1 MDIYTQ
7 QSSSSPR
14 PLSLIREEADQAQT
28 KSHTTSANEK
38 PSSSDMEDVLLVD
51 VMQAST
57 SPAYSQFD
65 PLLPLDDKTAAQHQ
79 ESAGLLATLS
89 MERLGLSSMALDEFP
104 SLQSHTLNSSDP
116 SSSIASIASIANSCA
131 SSTLS
136 MEDSTATPAL
146 NPEVSSLPL
155 LPSFPHAKV
164 AKLLNSRNIK
174 NSTEF
179 FLDSGIA
186 RAAEGESPPPW
197 LWDAYRRASVAAVD
211 SLLKEQQN
219 QQRLLMEQQQQ
230 IDQMKLQLL
239 RERMLHQNGPV
250 DATMAMDFHP
260 HFHHQFQGSSLQQPD
275 QDQAPP
281 LFWPTPSASSSS
293 PSQLLETQT
302 STQVPSPPLS
312 STPASPRA
320 SKHSKRHDSFARQHG
335 IARRASQGVSI
346 SGPLKGSAI
355 MARSKSAVNSPSIGS
370 RSALDRSS
378 SPRTAHNL
386 AKALGGASPKAHASF
401 SHINHLEL
409 LQDLNS
415 SASTSNAR
423 NSGSSE
429 TDSAMMMSAS
439 DYVLAEMD
447 LTALL
452 SVGMPFDFNDH
463 MDSHHWDDRSH
474 SPTGSACSKT
484 PSPTASP
491 SLSPTPSFTKCSSS
505 SASGA
510 LASSSSSALSSLTND
525 DQTNNND
532 HNPAPVSC
540 PIPNCNKSFARP
552 INLTAHLKTHEL
564 PKPFACHLCE
574 RVFSRKHDLQRH
586 IRVHTGSKPYVC
598 MNMTCQKAFA
608 RTDALCRHYK
618 VEEQCR
624 RVVIQMQILEN
635 ESRERERAKKEQL
648 NVLFAGSGQNGGQ
661 ETKEAR
667 GHGNMRKWQQFLVQ
681 QLLQQEAA
689 ALEKAKMLQIHQ

>member
-1 MDIYTQ
+1 
-7 QSSSSPR
+7 
-14 PLSLIREEADQAQT
+14 
-28 KSHTTSANEK
+28 
-38 PSSSDMEDVLLVD
+38 
-51 VMQAST
+51 
-57 SPAYSQFD
+57 
-65 PLLPLDDKTAAQHQ
+65 
-79 ESAGLLATLS
+79 
-89 MERLGLSSMALDEFP
+89 
-104 SLQSHTLNSSDP
+104 
-116 SSSIASIASIANSCA
+116 
-131 SSTLS
+131 

-260 HFHHQFQGSSLQQPD
+260 HFHHH
-275 QDQAPP
+275 
-281 LFWPTPSASSSS
+281 
-293 PSQLLETQT
+293 
-302 STQVPSPPLS
+302 
-312 STPASPRA
+312 TPASPRA

-564 PKPFACHLCE
+564 PKP
-574 RVFSRKHDLQRH
+574 
-586 IRVHTGSKPYVC
+586 
-598 MNMTCQKAFA
+598 
-608 RTDALCRHYK
+608 
-618 VEEQCR
+618 
-624 RVVIQMQILEN
+624 
-635 ESRERERAKKEQL
+635 
-648 NVLFAGSGQNGGQ
+648 
-661 ETKEAR
+661 
-667 GHGNMRKWQQFLVQ
+667 
-681 QLLQQEAA
+681 
-689 ALEKAKMLQIHQ
+689 